1 MYKVKHIPTGLY
13 YQPVTSSGTN
23 LGKKGKIYE
32 TSSSC
37 LSGSED
43 YIIIDIKKSSP
54 IYRKFVGILD
64 MKYGLRKDNSKFGF
78 MYCKIPKSDFEKEF
92 LPVDI
97 NTLEN
102 IITKQREKYID
113 NDIVQ
118 TCLNEIIAQIIGETV
133 NVKSKNNIPNIDELV
148 KSVKEIKDSKERTEE
163 LFKNLHSMLS

>member
-43 YIIIDIKKSSP
+43 YIIIDIKMQSP
-54 IYRKFVGILD
+54 IYRDFAGILD
-64 MKYGLRKDNSKFGF
+64 MKYGLKKSGAKFGYV
-78 MYCKIPKSDFEKEF
+78 YCKIPKSDFEKEF

-97 NTLEN
+97 NTLKN
-102 IITKQREKYID
+102 IFEVQKKKYYDSFPVKQ
-113 NDIVQ
+113 
-118 TCLNEIIAQIIGETV
+118 CLDEIIEQLTFDKTSEIKKD
-133 NVKSKNNIPNIDELV
+133 NSIDEIV
-148 KSVKEIKDSKERTEE
+148 KQVRELEESRSRTEE
-163 LFKNLHSMLS
+163 LMKNFN